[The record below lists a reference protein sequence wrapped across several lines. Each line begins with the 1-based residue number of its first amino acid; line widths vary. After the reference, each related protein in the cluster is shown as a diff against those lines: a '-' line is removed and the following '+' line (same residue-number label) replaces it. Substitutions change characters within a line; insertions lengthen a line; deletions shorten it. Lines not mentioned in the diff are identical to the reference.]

1 MNVGVI
7 GLGKMGNAIAYR
19 LVQAGHT
26 VYGFDP
32 YDEAKLEAE
41 KSGVIVAASVTD
53 VVKQA
58 RVLWLLVPAGEVVDN
73 VITEVLPHMQEGDII
88 VDAGNSKYTDSIRRA
103 EKLQAHNIMFL
114 DCGTSGGIHGR
125 AHGFSLMIG
134 GDKAAYEA
142 IGALCH
148 AIAAPHGV
156 GYVGPSGAGYY
167 VKMIHNGIEY
177 GILQAYAEGFQIMK
191 EGSFEEQKLDLH
203 EVTRIWSHGSVIRSF
218 LLDLARGVFKEDQA
232 LTSISG
238 EIKEGGTGKWTLEEA
253 RAHNIPVPVLDASLR
268 VRAWSRD
275 TGGNYATKV
284 VQMLRHAFGGHP
296 IKRIHK
302 DQI

>member
-19 LVQAGHT
+19 LAQAGHT

-41 KSGVIVAASVTD
+41 KAGVVVVASIAD
-53 VVKQA
+53 VAQQA
-58 RVLWLLVPAGEVVDN
+58 RIIWLLVPAGEVVDN
-73 VITEVLPHMQEGDII
+73 AIAELLPHLQDGDII
-88 VDAGNSKYTDSIRRA
+88 IDAGNSKYTDSIRRA
-103 EKLQAHNIMFL
+103 EKLQASNVIFL

-125 AHGFSLMIG
+125 TNGFSLMIG
-134 GDKAAYEA
+134 GDKAAYDA
-142 IGALCH
+142 ISQLCN
-148 AIAAPHGV
+148 AIAAPNGV
-156 GYVGPSGAGYY
+156 GYVGPSGAGHY

-177 GILQAYAEGFQIMK
+177 GILQAYAEGFQIVR
-191 EGSFEEQKLDLH
+191 EGSFEEQKLDL
-203 EVTRIWSHGSVIRSF
+203 EEITRIWSHGSVIRSF
-218 LLDLARGVFKEDQA
+218 LLDLAHDVFKDDQA
-232 LTSISG
+232 LTTVNG

-253 RAHNIPVPVLDASLR
+253 RSHNIPVPVLDASLR

-296 IKRIHK
+296 IKRIPK
-302 DQI
+302 D

>member
-19 LVQAGHT
+19 LVQAGHI

-41 KSGVIVAASVTD
+41 KAGVMVTAAIPEVA
-53 VVKQA
+53 KEA
-58 RVLWLLVPAGEVVDN
+58 RVIWLFVPAGELVDN
-73 VITEVLPHMQEGDII
+73 VIMQLLPHLQPGDII
-88 VDAGNSKYTDSIRRA
+88 IDGGNSKYTDSIRRA
-103 EKLQAHNIMFL
+103 ESLKADNIIFL
-114 DCGTSGGIHGR
+114 DCGTSGGVHGR
-125 AHGFSLMIG
+125 TNGFCLMFG
-134 GDKAAYEA
+134 GDKAAYAA
-142 IGALCH
+142 IAHLCE

-156 GYVGPSGAGYY
+156 GYVGPSGAGHY
-167 VKMIHNGIEY
+167 VKMVHNGIEY
-177 GILQAYAEGFQIMK
+177 GILQAYAEGFQIIHEGTFEK
-191 EGSFEEQKLDLH
+191 EALDLK
-203 EVTRIWSHGSVIRSF
+203 EVTRIWSNGSVIRSF
-218 LLDLARGVFKEDQA
+218 LLDLAHDVFMQDQA
-232 LTSISG
+232 LTTISG

-253 RAHNIPVPVLDASLR
+253 RANNIPVPVLDASLR

-296 IKRIHK
+296 IKK
-302 DQI
+302 LK

>member
-41 KSGVIVAASVTD
+41 KAGVMVASTVSD
-53 VVKQA
+53 VAKEA
-58 RVLWLLVPAGEVVDN
+58 RVIWLLVPAGEPVDN
-73 VITEVLPHMQEGDII
+73 VIAELLPHLHPGDII
-88 VDAGNSKYTDSIRRA
+88 VDGGNSKYTDSIRRA
-103 EKLQAHNIMFL
+103 TQLKTNDIIFL
-114 DCGTSGGIHGR
+114 DCGTSGGVHGR
-125 AHGFSLMIG
+125 TNGFCLMFG
-134 GDKAAYEA
+134 GDKAAYASLASLCEA
-142 IGALCH
+142 V
-148 AIAAPHGV
+148 AAPNGV
-156 GYVGPSGAGYY
+156 GHVGPSGAGHY

-177 GILQAYAEGFQIMK
+177 GLLQAYAEGFQIIH
-191 EGSFEEQKLDLH
+191 EGTFEEQALDLQ
-203 EVTRIWSHGSVIRSF
+203 EVTRIWCNGSVIRSF
-218 LLDLARGVFKEDQA
+218 LLDLAHGVFTQDQA
-232 LTSISG
+232 LTNING

-253 RAHNIPVPVLDASLR
+253 RTNNIPVPVLDASLR
-268 VRAWSRD
+268 VRSWSRD

-296 IKRIHK
+296 IKKIK
-302 DQI
+302 

>member
-19 LVQAGHT
+19 LVQAGHI

-41 KSGVIVAASVTD
+41 KAGVIVAASIAAVAQ
-53 VVKQA
+53 QA
-58 RVLWLLVPAGEVVDN
+58 RVIWLLVPAGEIVDN
-73 VITEVLPHMQEGDII
+73 AIAELKPHLQEGDII

-103 EKLQAHNIMFL
+103 TTLKADNIIFL

-125 AHGFSLMIG
+125 TLGFSLMIG
-134 GDKAAYEA
+134 GDKTAYDA
-142 IGALCH
+142 ISSLFN
-148 AIAAPHGV
+148 AIAAPNGF
-156 GYVGPSGAGYY
+156 GYVGPSGAGHY
-167 VKMIHNGIEY
+167 VKMVHNGIEY
-177 GILQAYAEGFQIMK
+177 GILQAYAEGFQIMH
-191 EGSFEEQKLDLH
+191 EGSFEKQSLDL
-203 EVTRIWSHGSVIRSF
+203 EEITRIWSHGSVIRSF
-218 LLDLARGVFKEDQA
+218 LLDLAHDVFKEDQT
-232 LTSISG
+232 LTTISG

-253 RAHNIPVPVLDASLR
+253 RANNIPVPVLDAALR

-296 IKRIHK
+296 IKRITK
-302 DQI
+302 E